1 MIPDLLNK
9 NYLGCKGKWFQSYDN
24 KYPLFQ
30 GLKRGKIGR
39 ETGHKRQVETV
50 QKKPACTG
58 TRAWEHRHN

>member
-30 GLKRGKIGR
+30 GLKRGKNRAGDR
-39 ETGHKRQVETV
+39 AQETGGDGAEETGMHRY
-50 QKKPACTG
+50 KSLG
-58 TRAWEHRHN
+58 TQA